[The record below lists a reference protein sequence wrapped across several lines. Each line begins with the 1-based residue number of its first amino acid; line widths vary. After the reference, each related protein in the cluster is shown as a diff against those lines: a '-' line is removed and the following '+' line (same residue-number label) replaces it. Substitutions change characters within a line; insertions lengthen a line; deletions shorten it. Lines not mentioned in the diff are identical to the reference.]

1 MEKAD
6 GDSSKIKSLRKQRRK
21 VHSKEPFDRG
31 FKRLCYVRYVD
42 DFVVGVIGSRE
53 DTVELEEKIRM
64 FLKNELKLTLSSE
77 KTLIT
82 HFSKQ
87 YITFLG
93 TLIKGTWEREKKL
106 ATVKRKGVTRKE
118 KVTSRT
124 VLKAPIKLL
133 FKKATLNG
141 FFKKRNNEFV
151 PTYVGRCINLDH
163 EDILRY
169 YNSVIHGIL
178 NYYSFANNHKSMLLL
193 Y

>member
-1 MEKAD
+1 M
-6 GDSSKIKSLRKQRRK
+6 L
-21 VHSKEPFDRG
+21 
-31 FKRLCYVRYVD
+31 
-42 DFVVGVIGSRE
+42 E
-53 DTVELEEKIRM
+53 DTLDLDVKSGHTAIVQINYLVEVKLFFRGSLATDNFKGVGQACHH
-64 FLKNELKLTLSSE
+64 ELRLTLSSE

-151 PTYVGRCINLDH
+151 PTYVGRCINWDH
-163 EDILRY
+163 EDILRLEL
-169 YNSVIHGIL
+169 S
-178 NYYSFANNHKSMLLL
+178 
-193 Y
+193 